1 MLYNNLVKNVLA
13 KGLLPMRVITG
24 TARGRRLRTLEGNDV
39 RPTTDRVKEAVFSV
53 IQFDLEGRRILD
65 LFAGSGQ
72 MGIEALSR
80 GAAEAV
86 FVDNSSDSIAVVRE
100 NLRTCGLNRAAVV
113 IQGDASSYLAPR
125 KGRREFDYAFLDPP
139 YGRGILQSVLPAVAS
154 VVKPG
159 GAIICESPA
168 EEELPETVG
177 EFAVDRQYRYGR
189 IKVTFYRVP
198 EEGEESDG
206 GDDE

>member
-1 MLYNNLVKNVLA
+1 
-13 KGLLPMRVITG
+13 MRVITG

-53 IQFDLEGRRILD
+53 IQFDIEGRRMLD

-86 FVDNSSDSIAVVRE
+86 FVDSSPHSVAVVRE
-100 NLRTCGLNRAAVV
+100 NLRACGLNGAAVV
-113 IQGDASSYLAPR
+113 VQGDALSYLVPR
-125 KGRREFDYAFLDPP
+125 AGRQEFDYAFLDPP
-139 YGRGILQSVLPAVAS
+139 YGKGILQSVLPAVAS

-168 EEELPETVG
+168 EEELPKAVG
-177 EFAVDRQYRYGR
+177 DFVVDRQYRYGK
-189 IKVTFYRVP
+189 IKVTFYRVAD
-198 EEGEESDG
+198 EEESDG